1 MSEFNFG
8 SFSTTS
14 AVNTSKPQLKPYN
27 SYKVKYA
34 GSRIEHMNGKKD
46 PEKVWDILK
55 IRFEGEDGYYE
66 ESVFFLNDNDK
77 ERPKY
82 KNAEGHEYERPSR
95 FENTMTLLIQLA
107 TVLNPEAAKK
117 FQAALPKCRSFE
129 DVANV
134 FIKVL
139 EKEQN
144 KELYIKLLGRTS
156 NGAVYA
162 SLPSCCGLSKDGER
176 FPINVFSQKD
186 DFNWSAY
193 ELQKKNEYLN
203 AKPTAMSSSKPSE
216 DLTSSIDTATTD
228 SSEFDIDSLL
238 N

>member
-14 AVNTSKPQLKPYN
+14 AVNTSKPQLKPYD

-34 GSRIEHMNGKKD
+34 GASIQHTPGKKD
-46 PEKVWDILK
+46 PTKVWDILK

-66 ESVFFLNDNDK
+66 ESVFFLNEEDK
-77 ERPKY
+77 KRPVY

-117 FQAALPKCRSFE
+117 FQATLPKCKSFE

-162 SLPSCCGLSKDGER
+162 TLPACCGLNKEGER

-193 ELQKKNEYLN
+193 ELQKQNEYRN
-203 AKPTAMSSSKPSE
+203 AKPTTMKSNT
-216 DLTSSIDTATTD
+216 TSNDVIPTADVVQED
-228 SSEFDIDSLL
+228 SSDFDIESLL
-238 N
+238 

>member
-34 GSRIEHMNGKKD
+34 GASIQHTPGKKD
-46 PEKVWDILK
+46 PSKVWDILK
-55 IRFEGEDGYYE
+55 VRFEGEDGYYE
-66 ESVFFLNDNDK
+66 ESVFFLNEEDK
-77 ERPKY
+77 KRPVF

-117 FQAALPKCRSFE
+117 FQATLPKCKSFE

-139 EKEQN
+139 EKEKD

-162 SLPSCCGLSKDGER
+162 SLPACCGLSREGER
-176 FPINVFSQKD
+176 FPINVFSLKD
-186 DFNWSAY
+186 DFNWSSY
-193 ELQKKNEYLN
+193 ELQKQTEYRN
-203 AKPTAMSSSKPSE
+203 AKPTPVKSSTPTE
-216 DLTSSIDTATTD
+216 NALSSIDSVQED
-228 SSEFDIDSLL
+228 SSDFNLDELL
-238 N
+238 